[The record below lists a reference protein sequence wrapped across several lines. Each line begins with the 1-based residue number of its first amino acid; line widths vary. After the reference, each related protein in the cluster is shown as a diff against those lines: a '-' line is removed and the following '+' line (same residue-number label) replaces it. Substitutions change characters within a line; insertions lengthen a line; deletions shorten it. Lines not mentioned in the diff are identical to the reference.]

1 MRETLSMVNKIYLSC
16 WKNNN
21 RYDIE
26 QFPLSE
32 FSDYWGRRL
41 YKLLGVH
48 TVENMEYSIYVY
60 SVERSEYIPDETAY
74 IARNFHAGNV
84 IKFKLKD
91 DLK

>member
-1 MRETLSMVNKIYLSC
+1 MVNKIYLSVF
-16 WKNNN
+16 KNNN

-41 YKLLGVH
+41 YSLLGVH
-48 TVENMEYSIYVY
+48 TVENTEYAIYVY
-60 SVERSEYIPDETAY
+60 FAERSEYKPDEPAY

>member
-1 MRETLSMVNKIYLSC
+1 MTKIYLAVF
-16 WKNNN
+16 KNNN

-41 YKLLGVH
+41 YKLLGVE
-48 TVENMEYSIYVY
+48 TVENTEYAIYVY
-60 SVERSEYIPDETAY
+60 SVEQSEYSPNETAY

-91 DLK
+91 DPK